1 MISEARVKLMT
12 RLASYEQ
19 GEGKENAEI
28 GTYFRGDYIGL
39 QVIKSVI
46 SATICYGI
54 VIAPMILYDSESF
67 LSDIYKMDI
76 VSYAKNMIIYYVIFV
91 GGYSII
97 TYILYSIRY
106 RKARIKLKTYFN
118 NLRRLQALYQK
129 ERKDRVR

>member
-39 QVIKSVI
+39 QVIKSVV
-46 SATICYGI
+46 SATLAFCII
-54 VIAPMILYDSESF
+54 VGTMILYDSEAF
-67 LSDIYKMDI
+67 FADVYKMDV
-76 VSYAKNMIIYYVIFV
+76 VSYAKNLIIYYLVFV
-91 GGYSII
+91 GGYAII

>member
-54 VIAPMILYDSESF
+54 VIATMILYDSESF

-76 VSYAKNMIIYYVIFV
+76 VSYARNMIIYYVIFV

>member
-54 VIAPMILYDSESF
+54 VIATMILYASESF

-76 VSYAKNMIIYYVIFV
+76 VSYARNMIIYYVIFV

>member
-54 VIAPMILYDSESF
+54 VIATMILYDSESF

-118 NLRRLQALYQK
+118 NLRRLQALCQK

>member
-54 VIAPMILYDSESF
+54 VIATMILYDSESF

>member
-19 GEGKENAEI
+19 GEGKQNAEI

-54 VIAPMILYDSESF
+54 VIATMILYDSESF